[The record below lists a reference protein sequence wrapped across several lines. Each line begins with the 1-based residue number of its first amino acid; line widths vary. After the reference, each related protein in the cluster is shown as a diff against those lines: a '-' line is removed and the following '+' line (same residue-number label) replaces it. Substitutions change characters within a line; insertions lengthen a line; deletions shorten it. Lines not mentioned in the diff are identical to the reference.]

1 MPKISNAAD
10 LKYAIRQLEHNRDKE
25 LILLKKQLHATTES
39 FKLANI
45 VKGKL
50 KGIISS
56 PGLTSILMNAGIGLT
71 TGFITRKLFA
81 GRTTLNPVK
90 SMMKTIIENTLL
102 KNGAGINIL
111 SSFLSRKTDRKSNPR

>member
-56 PGLTSILMNAGIGLT
+56 PGLTSIMMNAGIGLT

>member
-39 FKLANI
+39 FKLSNI

>member
-81 GRTTLNPVK
+81 GRTTLSPVK
-90 SMMKTIIENTLL
+90 SMMRTIIENTLL

>member
-45 VKGKL
+45 VKSKL

-56 PGLTSILMNAGIGLT
+56 PGLTSIVMNAGIGLT